1 MKDIK
6 QIQKEIHSK
15 LSQNP
20 LLSPAIGLCN
30 YLARTFNEED
40 WEEYEQETGNKRV
53 VMFQPKNALEAL
65 IDEAT
70 GFDKVQTIN
79 LGQFLLWNINEFERG
94 LNE

>member
-1 MKDIK
+1 MNIK
-6 QIQKEIHSK
+6 QIQKEIHNK

-30 YLARTFNEED
+30 YLLKTFSEED
-40 WEEYEQETGNKRV
+40 WKEYEQETGNKRIIIS
-53 VMFQPKNALEAL
+53 QPKNGFEAL

-70 GFDKVQTIN
+70 GFDKVQSIN
-79 LGQFLLWNINEFERG
+79 LGKFLLWNINEFEKG